1 MGASVLSVAGAGT
14 AGMGGTAAGGLGSV
28 AAALPA
34 VGSIVTGLLSY
45 YETKRANTEN
55 LKLAKIVRQDTLAA
69 NRANLA
75 LANRQLA
82 LNRRGQAFTE
92 QETLYQRGRAQE
104 QTNFDRRKDQYNSAV
119 QLLSTKAGLV
129 RNRTAPLIKRG

>member
-1 MGASVLSVAGAGT
+1 MGT
-14 AGMGGTAAGGLGSV
+14 GTAAAAAATAGAITPLGV
-28 AAALPA
+28 AALAIPA
-34 VGSIVTGLLSY
+34 AGSLVTGILNY
-45 YETKRANTEN
+45 YETKRANAEN
-55 LKLAKIVRQDTLAA
+55 LKLAKQTRQDTLAA

-75 LANRQLA
+75 LSKRQLA
-82 LNRRGQAFTE
+82 LNARGQAFNE

-129 RNRTAPLIKRG
+129 QNKTAPLIKRG